1 MSFKEIMGHRKTI
14 QMLQRAMINDRVL
27 HSYLFLGNEGIGKKE
42 VALQFAK
49 ALNCLQRGP
58 TEGDACDQCLS
69 CKKIDNRLHP
79 DVLLL
84 EPEGPSQMIKV
95 DRVRQMQKDLA
106 YQPYEGKRRVCIL
119 TAADRMA
126 PEIPNTLLK
135 TLEEPPLHTTIIL
148 LANNSRQILPTI
160 LSRCQQIHFS
170 PIPSA
175 DFMHWLTAKK
185 GMNDEEAHLLSSFS
199 EGSPGKALQLRDR
212 IHQVK
217 REGLLQGWLSMKTFS
232 FGQMEAWIESLPSE
246 DLEALFLMLEVAK
259 TLLRDLAVMK
269 VLGDSTKLIHSDLS
283 REVEALASEHSLSF
297 FLSRL
302 ESIHQTM
309 VSLIPDP
316 RKPNTKLALEA
327 MMLSWAEG

>member
-1 MSFKEIMGHRKTI
+1 MSFKEIMGHTKAI
-14 QMLQRAMINDRVL
+14 QILQRAMITDRVV

-69 CKKIDNRLHP
+69 CKKINDRLHP

-84 EPEGPSQMIKV
+84 EPEGPGQMIKV
-95 DRVRQMQKDLA
+95 DRVRQMQKDLV
-106 YQPYEGKRRVCIL
+106 YQPYEGRRRVCIL

-135 TLEEPPLHTTIIL
+135 TLEEPPLHTTIVL
-148 LANNSRQILPTI
+148 LANSPRQILPTI
-160 LSRCQQIHFS
+160 LSRCQQIHFN
-170 PIPSA
+170 PIPA
-175 DFMHWLTAKK
+175 DPFIHWLRTQK
-185 GMNDEEAHLLSSFS
+185 GLNDEEAHLLSSLS

-212 IHQVK
+212 IHQIK
-217 REGLLQGWLSMKTFS
+217 REDLLRGWLGIGAFT
-232 FGQMEAWIESLPSE
+232 FGQMESWVESMPSE
-246 DLEALFLMLEVAK
+246 DLDALLLTFEVAK

-283 REVEALASEHSLSF
+283 REMEALASQHSLSF
-297 FLSRL
+297 LLSRL
-302 ESIHQTM
+302 ETIHQTR
-309 VSLIPDP
+309 VSLVPDP
-316 RKPNTKLALEA
+316 RKPNTRLALEA